1 MPKSCTCRESYVKK
15 LSCNMLF
22 GKKLWVKVMHIKR
35 CAEKLPFD
43 SYTATNL

>member
-22 GKKLWVKVMHIKR
+22 GKKNMDK
-35 CAEKLPFD
+35 
-43 SYTATNL
+43 SYAYKKMC